1 MKVLALIVSC
11 LLILNLGSL
20 LEARLL
26 LTNGNG
32 FYCLWNTKRTCSKTT
47 PTCVRIA
54 TNADA
59 TTFSCKYYKSQC
71 QFMLD
76 TCKGTSIYGTVG
88 ESVDAQMY
96 CAGKSITIGS
106 TGVCT

>member
-1 MKVLALIVSC
+1 MKVLTLIVSC
-11 LLILNLGSL
+11 LLILNLGSQP
-20 LEARLL
+20 EARLL

-32 FYCLWNTKRTCSKTT
+32 FYCLWTTKRSCSKTT

-54 TNADA
+54 TDAAA

-71 QFMLD
+71 QFLLD
-76 TCKGTSIYGTVG
+76 TCKGTSIYGFG
-88 ESVDAQMY
+88 DSVDAQTY
-96 CAGKSITIGS
+96 CTGKSITIGS